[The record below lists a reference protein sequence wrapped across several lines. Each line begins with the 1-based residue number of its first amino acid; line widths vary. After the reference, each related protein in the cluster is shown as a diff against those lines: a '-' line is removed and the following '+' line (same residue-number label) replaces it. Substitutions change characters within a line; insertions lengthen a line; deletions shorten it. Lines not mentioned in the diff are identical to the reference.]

1 MGLLRSFQESPYTQ
15 SFAASPIL
23 SSISAILVIS
33 IATRVIT
40 GLRSNLIQRNHDAA
54 SKTPNTI
61 PYWLPFVGTA
71 LSFLRN
77 IESTITHD
85 RYAHSN
91 DSSKYIARLTLW

>member
-15 SFAASPIL
+15 SLFTSPLLTSIL
-23 SSISAILVIS
+23 ALLVVCFITRIVTGVRSSIAQ
-33 IATRVIT
+33 
-40 GLRSNLIQRNHDAA
+40 NNHDAA

-61 PYWLPFVGTA
+61 PYWLPFIGTA

-85 RYAHSN
+85 R
-91 DSSKYIARLTLW
+91 